1 MKKMVNLYIEK
12 DPDVPE
18 MMTGVE
24 RIAGISARDVE
35 TGNDVELTGV
45 ESLILEKEYPNGEGL
60 ENDVRKTIE
69 QNNPDLE
76 INDINFSGDEVN
88 F

>member
-24 RIAGISARDVE
+24 RIAGISATDVE
-35 TGNDVELTGV
+35 TGDDVELKGMESFNFTEIDPNV
-45 ESLILEKEYPNGEGL
+45 EDF
-60 ENDVRKTIE
+60 ENDVRNAIE

>member
-1 MKKMVNLYIEK
+1 MVNLYIEK

-24 RIAGISARDVE
+24 RIAGISATDVE
-35 TGNDVELTGV
+35 TGDDVELKGMESFNFTEIDPNV
-45 ESLILEKEYPNGEGL
+45 EDF
-60 ENDVRKTIE
+60 ENDVRNAIE

-76 INDINFSGDEVN
+76 INDINFSDDEVN

>member
-1 MKKMVNLYIEK
+1 
-12 DPDVPE
+12 
-18 MMTGVE
+18 MTGVE

-45 ESLILEKEYPNGEGL
+45 ESLILGKEYPNGEGL
-60 ENDVRKTIE
+60 ENDVRKIIE
-69 QNNPDLE
+69 QNNPNLE
-76 INDINFSGDEVN
+76 INNINFSDDEVN

>member
-1 MKKMVNLYIEK
+1 MKINVTIEK
-12 DPDVPE
+12 DADVPE
-18 MMTGVE
+18 IMTGVE
-24 RIAGISARDVE
+24 RIAEISATDVE
-35 TGNDVELTGV
+35 TGDDVNLKGV
-45 ESLILEKEYPNGEGL
+45 ESLILEKDYSNGKEL

-76 INDINFSGDEVN
+76 INNINFSDDEVN

>member
-24 RIAGISARDVE
+24 RIAGISATDVE
-35 TGNDVELTGV
+35 TGDDVELKGMESFNFTEIDPNV
-45 ESLILEKEYPNGEGL
+45 EDF
-60 ENDVRKTIE
+60 ENDVRNAIE

-76 INDINFSGDEVN
+76 INDINFSDDEVN

>member
-1 MKKMVNLYIEK
+1 MKINVTIEK
-12 DPDVPE
+12 DADIPE
-18 MMTGVE
+18 IMIGVE

-76 INDINFSGDEVN
+76 INNINFSDDEVN

>member
-1 MKKMVNLYIEK
+1 MKINVTIEK
-12 DPDVPE
+12 DADVPE
-18 MMTGVE
+18 IMTGVE
-24 RIAGISARDVE
+24 RIAEISDTDVE

-45 ESLILEKEYPNGEGL
+45 ESLILEKDYSNGKEL
-60 ENDVRKTIE
+60 ENDVRNAIE

>member
-1 MKKMVNLYIEK
+1 MKKINLYIEK
-12 DPDVPE
+12 DTDVPE
-18 MMTGVE
+18 TMTGVE
-24 RIAGISARDVE
+24 RIAEISATDVE
-35 TGNDVELTGV
+35 TGDDVELIGV
-45 ESLILEKEYPNGEGL
+45 ESLILGKNYPDGEEL

-76 INDINFSGDEVN
+76 INNINFSDDEVN

>member
-1 MKKMVNLYIEK
+1 MKINVTIEK
-12 DPDVPE
+12 DADVPE
-18 MMTGVE
+18 IMTGVE
-24 RIAGISARDVE
+24 RIAGISATDVE
-35 TGNDVELTGV
+35 TGNDVDLKGV
-45 ESLILEKEYPNGEGL
+45 ESLILEKDYSNGKEL
-60 ENDVRKTIE
+60 ENDVRNAIE

>member
-1 MKKMVNLYIEK
+1 MKINVTIEK
-12 DPDVPE
+12 GADVPE
-18 MMTGVE
+18 IMTGVE

-45 ESLILEKEYPNGEGL
+45 ESLILGKEYPNGEGL
-60 ENDVRKTIE
+60 ENDVRKIIE
-69 QNNPDLE
+69 QNNPNLE
-76 INDINFSGDEVN
+76 INNINFSDDEVN

>member
-1 MKKMVNLYIEK
+1 MKKINLYIEK
-12 DPDVPE
+12 DTDVPE
-18 MMTGVE
+18 IMTGVE

-35 TGNDVELTGV
+35 TGDDVDLKGV
-45 ESLILEKEYPNGEGL
+45 ESLILEKDYPDGEEL

-76 INDINFSGDEVN
+76 INNINFSDDEVN

>member
-18 MMTGVE
+18 TMTGVE
-24 RIAGISARDVE
+24 RIARISATDVE
-35 TGNDVELTGV
+35 TGDDVELKGM
-45 ESLILEKEYPNGEGL
+45 ESFILEKEYPNGEGL

-76 INDINFSGDEVN
+76 INNINFSDDEVN